1 VGLFRTRRFQPTPD
15 GWAIRLSAA
24 ERATLRNTVPQLR
37 DLITETD
44 PNDERIR
51 RLFPTAYATDPEKE
65 EEYRRYMRDELVQSK
80 LAALDLFDASADA
93 TALTDGQLNGWMQSI
108 NGVRLVLGTML
119 DVQEDD
125 LQIDEDDPNIDAYLL
140 YDYLSGLL
148 NEIVVAQSSAEG
160 WE

>member
-1 VGLFRTRRFQPTPD
+1 MGLFRARRFQPTTD
-15 GWAIRLSAA
+15 GWNIRLSTA

-37 DLITETD
+37 ELVTDLD

-65 EEYRRYMRDELVQSK
+65 EEYRRFMRDELVQSK
-80 LAALDLFDASADA
+80 LAALDLFEASADA
-93 TALTDGQLNGWMQSI
+93 TSLTDAQLNGWMQSI

-119 DVQEDD
+119 DVSEDELSIND
-125 LQIDEDDPNIDAYLL
+125 DDPNIDGYLL

-148 NEIVVAQSSAEG
+148 HEIVTAQSEAAG